1 MSASFRVVETD
12 FLASTNDKLFFRLVE
27 TYFLMNSSFQ
37 LLQKHFPLYWR
48 PSTLLDSFF
57 LLTKTVTDVSGNPF
71 LRIDLI
77 PAGGN
82 SFSSQWYPFFSIVS
96 DTFQG
101 VLYLCQCKHI
111 FSPEEKVLFFTQNFF
126 SASGNHYL
134 NYRKAYLKLLA
145 TMFFGLSDIP
155 ANTSSF
161 SVQQKVFLN
170 KFSIPASVNRF
181 SVYLKRY
188 SFI

>member
-1 MSASFRVVETD
+1 
-12 FLASTNDKLFFRLVE
+12 
-27 TYFLMNSSFQ
+27 MNFSFQ

-48 PSTLLDSFF
+48 PSTLLDSSF
-57 LLTKTVTDVSGNPF
+57 LLARTVTDMSGNPF

-82 SFSSQWYPFFSIVS
+82 SFSIQWNPFFSTVS
-96 DTFQG
+96 DILQV

-111 FSPEEKVLFFTQNFF
+111 FQSRRKSIAFYLEIF

-134 NYRKAYLKLLA
+134 NYREAYLKLLA
-145 TMFFGLSDIP
+145 TIFFGFSDIP

-161 SVQQKVFLN
+161 HVQQKVFLN

-181 SVYLKRY
+181 SVCLKRY
-188 SFI
+188 SFIWIFFLLVETIGEIQFLKNNLIPASGN